1 VDSIRKSQHTTIGE
15 KIRRVDSMDETSK
28 IVEMTD
34 EEFEVKLENLEK
46 KLMKLKK
53 EAKSIVDFVDK
64 KNYLGG
70 GHLIE
75 IVALLERAIF
85 KIYNFRTEMDYWT
98 TKEEAIEITEE
109 MNQFN
114 KEVFERARKAIRK
127 MKEEEEYDKYGK
139 N

>member
-1 VDSIRKSQHTTIGE
+1 MGE
-15 KIRRVDSMDETSK
+15 KNK

-98 TKEEAIEITEE
+98 MREEAIEVTEDL
-109 MNQFN
+109 N
-114 KEVFERARKAIRK
+114 KFTKDLLDQI
-127 MKEEEEYDKYGK
+127 KEDVGIGKHDK

>member
-1 VDSIRKSQHTTIGE
+1 LDKD
-15 KIRRVDSMDETSK
+15 KA
-28 IVEMTD
+28 VEMTD
-34 EEFEVKLENLEK
+34 EEFEEKLENLEK
-46 KLMKLKK
+46 KLTKLKK
-53 EAKSIVDFVDK
+53 EVKSLVDFVDK

-70 GHLIE
+70 GYLIE

-114 KEVFERARKAIRK
+114 KEVFERARKTVRK